1 MKQIFRTKIGLE
13 IIIFIFLVL
22 AFATYSSGEISV
34 AITFIPILMLIFI
47 LFKGI
52 KYTIDRDQL
61 LVKNSIFGTTK
72 INVSEIRKI
81 KETNNPLSAPAGSL
95 DRILIKYSDSR
106 AVLISPIN
114 RDEFIKELLKI
125 NPEINVKLRSKSSIF
140 SKLAI

>member
-13 IIIFIFLVL
+13 VIIFIFLVL

-52 KYTIDRDQL
+52 KYTIDKGQL

-72 INVSEIRKI
+72 INVSEIGEI

-95 DRILIKYSDSR
+95 DRILVKYSDSG

-114 RDEFIKELLKI
+114 RDEFIKELLRI
-125 NPEINVKLRSKSSIF
+125 NPQINVKLRSKSSIF